1 MLETPDEAE
10 IPVAKSSSG
19 KTGYNCM
26 KGEADAW
33 ARRTQKYRD
42 NQREL
47 ENLKNKT
54 GHLLVT
60 NTQDSGSGRLTA
72 FVSEEA
78 LAGYTWTPIN
88 CVNLVEAKALAI
100 WLNSTPGRIAMRSV
114 LSRKLTWPMWQPAAL
129 MKVTIPNIIG
139 EKGSKPRDILCEGF
153 EKLKLIELEKY
164 RDGYTTVRQ
173 NIDEIVS
180 RAMNIPMEQLTNWG
194 KKLAEEP
201 TIKGNEISGEN

>member
-1 MLETPDEAE
+1 
-10 IPVAKSSSG
+10 
-19 KTGYNCM
+19 M

-60 NTQDSGSGRLTA
+60 NTQNSGSARLTA

-88 CVNLVEAKALAI
+88 CDNLVEAKALAV
-100 WLNSTPGRIAMRSV
+100 WLNSTLGRIAMRSV
-114 LSRKLTWPMWQPAAL
+114 LSRSLTWPMWQPSAL
-129 MKVTIPNIIG
+129 MKVTIPNIFG
-139 EKGSKPRDILCEGF
+139 AKGSKPREILCEGF

-180 RAMNIPMEQLTNWG
+180 CATNIPMEQLINWG
-194 KKLAEEP
+194 KKLAAEP